1 MLEEVDKIIK
11 RLCESVQ
18 NEIENGLDIRDCD
31 SRLPEVIKALAE
43 LLTARA
49 KYATKRPQLVVDGK
63 KAGEIICQSALK
75 AIHDKQKGNP

>member
-31 SRLPEVIKALAE
+31 SRL

-49 KYATKRPQLVVDGK
+49 KYATKRPQPVVDGK